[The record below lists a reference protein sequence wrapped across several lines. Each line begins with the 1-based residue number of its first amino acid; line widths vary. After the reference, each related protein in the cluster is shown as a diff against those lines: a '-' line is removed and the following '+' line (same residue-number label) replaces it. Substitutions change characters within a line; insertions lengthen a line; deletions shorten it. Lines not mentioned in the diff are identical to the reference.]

1 MVRRIQASNT
11 AKHPSHGIS
20 ASFNHTYHSLFFYFY
35 FFFFFF
41 FFSLRL
47 PSLRRSTVLFPREEH
62 IYIYHILHLG
72 RVLMY
77 RPHSFCVFHY
87 FYFIIIV
94 LFVFFYFSSTYCFS
108 HSPCLLNFHISF
120 TSYVIF
126 FLHFLFFIWF
136 FTPRCFLPYKWFPRD
151 FHILRCAGR
160 EFPTVL
166 LFFHRTWTILTGKPT
181 HSRNVGLSLCGE
193 NTYQRFPPFRLGNF
207 HTTCPPLIFDIPH
220 SP

>member
-108 HSPCLLNFHISF
+108 HSPCLLNFHILFHLVRYILF
-120 TSYVIF
+120 TFFVFHLVFHTPMLSSVQMVSSRFPYSSMRWQRVSHCSVVFSSDLDHPDRQTHTLSQRWPVIMWRKYVSA
-126 FLHFLFFIWF
+126 
-136 FTPRCFLPYKWFPRD
+136 LPTISP
-151 FHILRCAGR
+151 R
-160 EFPTVL
+160 EFSHHVPTA
-166 LFFHRTWTILTGKPT
+166 
-181 HSRNVGLSLCGE
+181 
-193 NTYQRFPPFRLGNF
+193 
-207 HTTCPPLIFDIPH
+207 DI
-220 SP
+220 